1 MEGKGQH
8 SISRRNFLF
17 GTGAVCLSLALGS
30 SPFVLGGCN
39 KSKDDSPIGLA
50 VEFTDHAAC
59 AYIAQEKGLFEAK
72 GLNLSTYES
81 YVTGTALASALSRG
95 DIQAAYIC
103 LAPAINTYANA
114 GVPFKI
120 VAGSHKYGYGLAVD
134 PNKITTIK
142 DLEKEGMRVGCVQP
156 GSAAD
161 VMFQKI
167 MDNYQLDK
175 QAVSNNIRKMNP
187 PKQLL
192 AVKSGQLDAVCIPEQ
207 WATMSEDM
215 GFEMLLTAEDVWPDM
230 QGSVLIVKDE
240 LIDNHPEI
248 VENLVAVTQE
258 ATDWAVN
265 NPEEASGI
273 VAAQLQAT
281 GDTVFPTEVA
291 ETAKEL
297 EITANVMLRSM
308 DRLEYTTDIDPTAIQ
323 DMIDYMLSLEYIKSG
338 FDASEIIDLSFLK

>member
-1 MEGKGQH
+1 MKGKGQYQ
-8 SISRRNFLF
+8 ISRRGFLF
-17 GTGAVCLSLALGS
+17 GTGAVCLSLAIGS
-30 SPFVLGGCN
+30 TPFLTGGC
-39 KSKDDSPIGLA
+39 KKETDDSPIGLA

-72 GLNLSTYES
+72 GLNLSAYES

-114 GVPFKI
+114 GVPLKI

-134 PNKITTIK
+134 PQKITTIN
-142 DLEKEGMRVGCVQP
+142 DLEKEGMRIGCVQP

-161 VMFQKI
+161 VMFQKMI
-167 MDNYQLDK
+167 DVYGLDR
-175 QAVSNNIRKMNP
+175 QSVVNNVRQMNP

-192 AVKSGQLDAVCIPEQ
+192 AVQSGQLDAVCIPEQ

-215 GFEMLLTAEDVWPDM
+215 GFQMLLTAEDVWPDM

-258 ATDWAVN
+258 ATDWAVQ
-265 NPEEASGI
+265 NPEEASEI

-281 GDTVFPTEVA
+281 GDNIFPTEVA
-291 ETAKEL
+291 ETAKQL
-297 EITANVMLRSM
+297 NITPDVMLRSM
-308 DRLEYTTDIDPTAIQ
+308 DRLEYSTDIDPTAIQ
-323 DMIDYMLSLEYIKSG
+323 DMVDYMLSLEYIKSG
-338 FDASEIIDLSFLK
+338 FDASAIIDLSFLK